1 MAAQAKSVTPI
12 ATTAIGD
19 GGWQAQ
25 SIALTATT
33 AIGDGGLQA
42 KRVALKAGT
51 AMLFCQRT
59 IDNKV
64 SNNSYS
70 GVMAQGNLK
79 NPLFSVIDNIG
90 KIFLIDVIMIYFL
103 IPYLFSIW
111 GWVSAKRDTAQF
123 LYLIII
129 NHITQQLYFKKYV
142 FFLFSVFYLTPITL
156 MIICEYR
163 IATTIPHSDL

>member
-1 MAAQAKSVTPI
+1 MAAQAKSVAPI

-51 AMLFCQRT
+51 AMLFCWRT

-90 KIFLIDVIMIYFL
+90 KNGLQLNIIFLTKNSWFFL
-103 IPYLFSIW
+103 
-111 GWVSAKRDTAQF
+111 VSAIRLCCLGVEKLQ
-123 LYLIII
+123 
-129 NHITQQLYFKKYV
+129 
-142 FFLFSVFYLTPITL
+142 
-156 MIICEYR
+156 
-163 IATTIPHSDL
+163 